1 MESRYRFLIQGR
13 DSIGADELPP
23 YETEAF
29 VEVEDYSEAD
39 GAELRPV
46 HRWAIKFCQARF
58 HKYRPPAG
66 SIASFRSFICAGRDT
81 VCRS

>member
-29 VEVEDYSEAD
+29 VEVDDDSEAH
-39 GAELRPV
+39 GAELLRPV
-46 HRWAIKFCQARF
+46 HRRSIKLCQARF
-58 HKYRPPAG
+58 HKYRPAG